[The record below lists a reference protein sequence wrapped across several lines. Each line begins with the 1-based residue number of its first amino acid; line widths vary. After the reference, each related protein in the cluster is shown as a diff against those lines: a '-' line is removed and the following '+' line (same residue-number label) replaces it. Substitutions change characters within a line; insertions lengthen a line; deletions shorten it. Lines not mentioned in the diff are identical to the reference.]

1 MCLISDMKCYC
12 GHTEKLI
19 ESRQTEEESPS
30 CVHRGYVQYNHK
42 NTYGHSGLDCAMN
55 ICSSKYANITRDA
68 VEHSKSF
75 CVVL

>member
-42 NTYGHSGLDCAMN
+42 NTYGHSGRDCAM
-55 ICSSKYANITRDA
+55 
-68 VEHSKSF
+68 EH
-75 CVVL
+75 LLI